1 MTILPIAPS
10 AIRYIK
16 LGEKGI
22 WEKSCIEEGKVR
34 LGYDSPH
41 HEDSLASRWDI
52 VFNYWFNFRTGEH
65 RQGTAKRDI
74 KQVRDFYELDSNCL
88 WFTFYNR
95 KLWWCFAQPEVTELE
110 DLSRIRKTVNSWSST
125 DMKGRDLTIQNMDG
139 RVTKV
144 QGFRGTICSLEEM
157 GDYLVRRINGLTPL
171 EVIEAEEHLSDL
183 TQSIRSLVQGLHWK
197 DFELLTD
204 LIFSQEGWQRTSD
217 LGKTEKSIDLDMFS
231 PVTRRRAFVQ
241 VKSKGDINTLN
252 ETIAAFEG
260 MEGFDELFFVIH
272 SPHQSIRDFTSCD
285 RRINV
290 MDDGRIAELVINAG
304 LVNWLINKRR

>member
-1 MTILPIAPS
+1 MTQEITPS
-10 AIRYIK
+10 AVRYIK

-22 WEKSCIEEGKVR
+22 WEKSCIEEGTVR

-41 HEDSLASRWDI
+41 HQDSLAGRWEL
-52 VFNYWFNFRTGEH
+52 VFDYWFNFRTGDH
-65 RQGTAKRDI
+65 RTRTAKRDI
-74 KQVRDFYELDSNCL
+74 KQVRDFYELDSNTI

-95 KLWWCFAQPEVTELE
+95 KLWWCFAQPEVIELE
-110 DLSRIRKTVNSWSST
+110 DLSRIRQTVNGWSST
-125 DMKGRDLTIQNMDG
+125 DINGRDLTIQNLDG
-139 RVTKV
+139 RLTQV
-144 QGFRGTICSLEEM
+144 QGFRGTICSVEKM
-157 GDYLVRRINGLTPL
+157 KSYLVRRINGLTPV
-171 EVIEAEEHLSDL
+171 EVIEAEEQLAGL
-183 TQSIRSLVQGLHWK
+183 TQTIKSLVHGLHWK

-241 VKSKGDINTLN
+241 VKSKGDLNTLQ
-252 ETIAAFEG
+252 ETIDAFES
-260 MEGFDELFFVIH
+260 MDGFDELFFVIH
-272 SPHQSIRDFTSCD
+272 SPHQSLRSYTSPD

-290 MDDGRIAELVINAG
+290 IDDERIAELVINAG